1 MNQVKVRRTDLL
13 AKIRVNRDAHRE
25 LFLKAQEGYRKL
37 VIEELDPMLA
47 DFKAGLSIGARF
59 ALATKP

>member
-1 MNQVKVRRTDLL
+1 MHQVKVNRAELL
-13 AKIRVNRDAHRE
+13 AKVRTNRYAHRD

-37 VIEELDPMLA
+37 VIEGLDPMLA